1 MKNLAKWRGMPSFI
15 QKIVRVM
22 KISVFLVLVCTLQL
36 SASVMLG
43 QQVSLQSADMS
54 VRQVFKELKTQTGTF
69 FMYSEEE
76 VDRNLLVEVD
86 FSDVS
91 LEVALDEICEQAALT
106 YEIVDDYVLITKKAP
121 VLEKQNVKQEKKDLK
136 GTITDDEGKSLP
148 GVSVVVKGTNTG
160 VATDIDGNYSI
171 SFENENAVLVFSFV
185 GMISQEITYK
195 GQAEINVSLASD
207 SEGLDEVV
215 VIGYGSVKKKD
226 LTGSVATLDIEI
238 IDESAATGLG
248 DVLQGQIPGLK
259 ILAGNGSPGEPV
271 KLEIRGIPSLLGSS
285 DPLIVI
291 DDTPMPEGF
300 NIGDMNTSDIKSVN
314 VLKGASATAIYG
326 SRGASGIIIITT
338 KKGKR
343 NSKPQINYEYNF
355 GSENLVSKIKSLTSQ
370 EFKTLY
376 FESIINTAKEG
387 GYLDLNS
394 YVHYKNAII
403 PGFFGEH
410 DTPWMEHLTQDANT
424 ETHKLSLRNGSE
436 NSSVYVSLGQTNKQ
450 GVVIGTGSK
459 KTNIAVNLGTDIN
472 SWIKSNISYRQT
484 FTTRNNNYRG
494 LQDALGARPDI
505 KAFNDD
511 GTPYVS
517 SYTSYSGAEYVIPN
531 PIIEIGAHMRKEKAS
546 NIALSGSLDFKLIP
560 NMKLKT
566 RFSYFK
572 RAGETRQYAPSNS
585 QAASYEL
592 GKISGKLVEGENE
605 RESKEIEARLT
616 YFKNIGKDHLIN
628 STTAVTYNTA
638 VSSYVSQTYN
648 GFSDD
653 FVQTGIWQAVDLI
666 RSSGYKKGS
675 ALASYIQRVN
685 YKFKNKYLFTG
696 SIRADG
702 SSRFSPDT
710 RWGFFPSLATAWII
724 NEENFLKDVSWL
736 PFLKLR
742 ASWGKTGMG
751 FVPEYS
757 WRTLYTNGNYN
768 GNPAIIPSQIGNDIL
783 KWEQTT
789 QVDLSLDFSFMK
801 NRIINGTINIYSKN
815 TEGLLFPLNLSPSL
829 GYSSTNV
836 NFANIE
842 NKGIEFDLNTKFKIK
857 DFDVF
862 FGFNIGKN
870 FNKITGLPNEFLGYP
885 GTTFIGNSII
895 TNGEPL
901 GLIYGF
907 KTDGVWQSQEE
918 IDRYEALNP
927 DHKYQTDHNTK
938 MVSPG
943 DIKYV
948 DINGDGWVDKSQQST
963 DDKVILG
970 SSRPDF
976 QGGFNTRFKYK
987 NFTLSTQG
995 TFSKGGM
1002 KSWSG
1007 LSKQFS
1013 FGTGNSIK
1021 NALDVAL
1028 DRWTPDNP
1036 TAKYPAL
1043 KLNNTNY
1050 DGFDDFFLYDASYI
1064 KIQNISLTYNI
1075 PEKILNKMKFFSRF
1089 DIYVSSNNVHTFT
1102 KYPGP
1107 SVESY
1112 SSNNLRG
1119 SFDDSGTYPKS
1130 RTINIGLKCTIK

>member
-1 MKNLAKWRGMPSFI
+1 
-15 QKIVRVM
+15 M
-22 KISVFLVLVCTLQL
+22 KINFTNVFLHKRRKLLQ
-36 SASVMLG
+36 
-43 QQVSLQSADMS
+43 
-54 VRQVFKELKTQTGTF
+54 
-69 FMYSEEE
+69 
-76 VDRNLLVEVD
+76 
-86 FSDVS
+86 
-91 LEVALDEICEQAALT
+91 
-106 YEIVDDYVLITKKAP
+106 
-121 VLEKQNVKQEKKDLK
+121 
-136 GTITDDEGKSLP
+136 TIMRIILFLCFT
-148 GVSVVVKGTNTG
+148 T
-160 VATDIDGNYSI
+160 
-171 SFENENAVLVFSFV
+171 VFSFTPNKTFSQNAKIKIDADKTISVAQIFELIQQQAGYTFVYSDYLIINAPNVELKKGIILAKELLKRGLSPIGCTFEFTKNETVIVKKVNNGLNTLQQTIIKGEVTNKNNEPIPGVTVLININQRGTSTNIDGEYEIEASKGDKITFSYV
-185 GMISQEITYK
+185 GYKIQHFDITD
-195 GQAEINVSLASD
+195 QTTEINVILIEDATL
-207 SEGLDEVV
+207 LDEV
-215 VIGYGSVKKKD
+215 VIGYGTVKKKD
-226 LTGSVATLDIEI
+226 LTGSVATLDIKT

-326 SRGASGIIIITT
+326 SRGAAGIIIITT

-343 NSKPQINYEYNF
+343 NSKPQINYEYNL

-376 FESIINTAKEG
+376 FEAIINTAKEG

-394 YVHYKNAII
+394 YVYYKRAIV

-410 DTPWMEHLTQDANT
+410 DTPWMEHLTQNAQTN
-424 ETHKLSLRNGSE
+424 THKLSLRSGSD
-436 NSSVYVSLGQTNKQ
+436 NSRVYVSLGQTEKQ
-450 GVVIGTGSK
+450 GIVIGTGSK
-459 KTNIAVNLGTDIN
+459 KTNITLNLDTDIN
-472 SWIKSNISYRQT
+472 SWVKSNISYRQT

-505 KAFNDD
+505 KAFNND

-517 SYTSYSGAEYVIPN
+517 SYASWSGKKYVIPN
-531 PIIEIGAHMRKEKAS
+531 PIIEIGANMRREKAS

-585 QAASYEL
+585 LAASYEL
-592 GKISGKLVEGENE
+592 GKISGKLVEGESE

-616 YFKNIGKDHLIN
+616 YFKKIGKDHLIN
-628 STTAVTYNTA
+628 STTAVTYNTSI
-638 VSSYVSQTYN
+638 SSYFSQTYN

-653 FVQTGIWQAVDLI
+653 LVQTGIWQAVDLI
-666 RSSGYKKGS
+666 RSSGRKRGS

-696 SIRADG
+696 SIRVDG

-710 RWGFFPSLATAWII
+710 RWALFPSLATAWII
-724 NEENFLKDVSWL
+724 SEENFLKDVYWL

-742 ASWGKTGMG
+742 ASWGKTGQG
-751 FVPEYS
+751 YVPEYS
-757 WRTLYTNGNYN
+757 WRTLYTSGNYN

-783 KWEQTT
+783 EWEQTT
-789 QVDLSLDFSFMK
+789 QADLALDFSFMK
-801 NRIINGTINIYSKN
+801 NRTINGSIGIYSKN
-815 TEGLLFPLNLSPSL
+815 TEGLLFPLNLAPSL

-842 NKGIEFDLNTKFKIK
+842 NKGIEFDINAKFKIK
-857 DFDVF
+857 EIDMF

-870 FNKITGLPNEFLGYP
+870 FNKITNLPNDFLGYP
-885 GTTFIGNSII
+885 GTTYVGNTII

-918 IDRYEALNP
+918 IDEYEALNP

-938 MVSPG
+938 TVSPG

-948 DINGDGWVDKSQQST
+948 DINGDGWVDKSRQAT
-963 DDKVILG
+963 DDRVILG
-970 SSRPDF
+970 NSRPDF

-987 NFTLSTQG
+987 NFTLSAQG

-1007 LSKQFS
+1007 LSRQFS
-1013 FGTGNSIK
+1013 FGTSSNLK
-1021 NALDVAL
+1021 NLLDVAL

-1043 KLNNTNY
+1043 KLNNTNW

-1075 PEKILNKMKFFSRF
+1075 PEKVLDKIKLFSRF
-1089 DIYVSSNNVHTFT
+1089 NIYVSSNNVYTFT

-1119 SFDDSGTYPKS
+1119 SFNDSGTYPKS
-1130 RTINIGLKCTIK
+1130 RTINIGLKCTLK